1 MDMKVVH
8 IFKLNFIHFV
18 DMKSRR
24 VSKLNFFS
32 FRGHDIL
39 FFSGIYFL
47 LHEHD
52 IFLLCKRETCTNFL
66 VKDFLFLRREI
77 PQSFLVKLFHFVD
90 ITFVKFR

>member
-1 MDMKVVH
+1 MVH

-18 DMKSRR
+18 DMESRR
-24 VSKLNFFS
+24 VSKLNFFH
-32 FRGHDIL
+32 FVGMIYC

-52 IFLLCKRETCTNFL
+52 IFLLRKRETCTNFL

>member
-1 MDMKVVH
+1 MVH

-18 DMKSRR
+18 DMESRR
-24 VSKLNFFS
+24 VSKLNFFH
-32 FRGHDIL
+32 FVGMIYC

-52 IFLLCKRETCTNFL
+52 IFLLRKSETCTNFL

>member
-1 MDMKVVH
+1 MVQ

-24 VSKLNFFS
+24 VSKLNFFH
-32 FRGHDIL
+32 FVGMIYC

-52 IFLLCKRETCTNFL
+52 IFLLRKRETCTNFL